1 MSPLPAQT
9 GPDATLRRQSRP
21 RLSGR
26 GVLLAG
32 AMALLTAC
40 GGGEEEINYVE
51 RPAEVIYQEA
61 EAALARGNQE
71 LAAELFDEVERQHP
85 YSPLATD
92 AQLLAAYALYDAQ
105 EYDEAVIALDRFI
118 ALNPGNEDV
127 DYAFYLRAL
136 CYYEQISDVERDQR
150 MTELAL
156 DSLEEVIARFP
167 DTDYGRD
174 AVLKRDLTLDQL
186 AGKEMNIGRW
196 YLRQGHVNA
205 AINRFTAVVQD
216 YQTTTHV
223 PEALHR
229 LTESYVMLGLPD
241 EAERVAAVLGYNYP
255 GSDWYQDTYALLVD
269 EGYRVPEERGLVRRT
284 LDSLF

>member
-1 MSPLPAQT
+1 MPTFPYRSAADRST
-9 GPDATLRRQSRP
+9 VSRP
-21 RLSGR
+21 ALLGAAL
-26 GVLLAG
+26 VLLA
-32 AMALLTAC
+32 AC
-40 GGGEEEINYVE
+40 GGGEEEISYVE
-51 RPAEVIYQEA
+51 RPADVIYREA
-61 EAALARGNQE
+61 ELALDRGNQQ

-92 AQLLAAYALYDAQ
+92 AQLLSAYALYDAQ

-127 DYAFYLRAL
+127 DYAYYLRAL

-150 MTELAL
+150 MTELSLEA
-156 DSLEEVIARFP
+156 LEEVIARFP

-174 AVLKRDLTLDQL
+174 AILKRDLTLDQL
-186 AGKEMNIGRW
+186 AGKDMTIGRW

-205 AINRFTAVVQD
+205 AINRFRAVVQNF
-216 YQTTTHV
+216 QTTTHV

-229 LTESYVMLGLPD
+229 LVESYAMLGLPD
-241 EAERVAAVLGYNYP
+241 EAERVASVLGYNYP
-255 GSDWYQDTYALLVD
+255 GSPWYQDTYALLVD
-269 EGYRVPEERGLVRRT
+269 EGYRVPEERGLVGRT